1 MSREAA
7 SHPPDE
13 AGGSRNTSLRKTPGA
28 QATSSR
34 IKPKDLEWRDI
45 GSGTVAK
52 TFRNVTRLHTT
63 TKHGPPIEDVHIRRI
78 WSLSKGVLI
87 DECEVDRTADHVLN
101 RELREPDDIRVEL
114 VLKGAQS
121 LYMRP
126 RPDVAEIYSNPRICQ
141 EATAQRFDGV
151 NLKPGWS
158 LDLSTKDPS
167 TGRAWD
173 LSDRKVQARVIK
185 LIHDTKPFCI
195 VGSPPCTPFSQLQGL
210 NKARRDPKIVERE
223 LNMGKLHMRFCI
235 DVYRMQVKA
244 GRHFA
249 HEHPAGSTAWKM
261 PEVQQFILEYGID
274 SVKMNMC
281 SFGMTA
287 KDDEGTGLVAKPT
300 RIMSSSPEILKKIHK
315 PCCGGHR
322 HVHLISGKAKAAQ
335 VYPRRFCTAMCA
347 GIAAQKKLDEFGLV
361 AVPIMSVDDM
371 RRAAKTTGDQNPSES
386 LHDEH
391 DDGIIAFDDLTG
403 DELKPALMK
412 AARKEE
418 ILYFKEMG
426 VYEKVDIEES
436 FKITGKAPIAVRWV
450 DVNKG
455 DSISPKYRS
464 RLVAKEFNTGVNHDL
479 YAATPPSE
487 CLRLMLSMPAS
498 NRSKDTT
505 LMYADVSRAYFY
517 AKAERPVYVKLP
529 EEDMEPGDEGKCGRL
544 KMSMYGTRDAALNW
558 SKEYGDTLKQSGV
571 IQGKNNPC
579 LC

>member
-1 MSREAA
+1 LGSEAEVNDVSREAA
-7 SHPPDE
+7 FHPPDE
-13 AGGSRNTSLRKTPGA
+13 AGSSRNMSPKQTPGA

-52 TFRNVTRLHTT
+52 TFRSVTRLHTT
-63 TKHGPPIEDVHIRRI
+63 TKHGPPIEDVHIRRT

-210 NKARRDPKIVERE
+210 NKARRDPKIVENE
-223 LNMGKLHMRFCI
+223 LKMGKLHMRFCL
-235 DVYRMQVKA
+235 DVYRMQVRA
-244 GRHFA
+244 GRHLA

-347 GIAAQKKLDEFGLV
+347 GIAAQKKLD
-361 AVPIMSVDDM
+361 
-371 RRAAKTTGDQNPSES
+371 
-386 LHDEH
+386 
-391 DDGIIAFDDLTG
+391 
-403 DELKPALMK
+403 
-412 AARKEE
+412 
-418 ILYFKEMG
+418 
-426 VYEKVDIEES
+426 
-436 FKITGKAPIAVRWV
+436 
-450 DVNKG
+450 
-455 DSISPKYRS
+455 
-464 RLVAKEFNTGVNHDL
+464 
-479 YAATPPSE
+479 
-487 CLRLMLSMPAS
+487 
-498 NRSKDTT
+498 
-505 LMYADVSRAYFY
+505 
-517 AKAERPVYVKLP
+517 
-529 EEDMEPGDEGKCGRL
+529 
-544 KMSMYGTRDAALNW
+544 
-558 SKEYGDTLKQSGV
+558 
-571 IQGKNNPC
+571 
-579 LC
+579 